1 MAYTDEL
8 DAVVAAAQSLRRQIA
23 LLIAA
28 DAGGAPG
35 GAPSETDLAAADAA
49 IEAWAEEGE
58 EVLDLRAFRPLTP
71 LQELLVEHRGLL
83 DRIDDI
89 HDRRLS

>member
-8 DAVVAAAQSLRRQIA
+8 DAVVAAAQALRRQIA

-28 DAGGAPG
+28 GAAPG

-58 EVLDLRAFRPLTP
+58 EAMDLRAFRPLTP